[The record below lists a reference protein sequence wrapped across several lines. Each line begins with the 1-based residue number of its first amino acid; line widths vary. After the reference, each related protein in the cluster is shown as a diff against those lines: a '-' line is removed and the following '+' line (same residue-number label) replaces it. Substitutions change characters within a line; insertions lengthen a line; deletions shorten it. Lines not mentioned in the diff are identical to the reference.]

1 MTLPAP
7 RALLFDWDNT
17 LVDTWTVI
25 HHALSVTLQA
35 MGQAPWTL
43 EETRAR
49 VRASARDS
57 FPKLFGSRADE
68 AMTVF
73 YGTYEREHLS
83 QLQALPG
90 AGEMLAELADGSRY
104 LGVVSNKKGSILRRE
119 AAHLGWDRWFGR
131 LVGAEDAVADKPD
144 RAAVDLA
151 LGESG
156 VAAGPEVWFVGDT
169 DIDMACAHAAGCTAI
184 LLREAAPGPEECG
197 AHPPSLHATTCGELM
212 SCIGKSEFSSR

>member
-1 MTLPAP
+1 MSLPAP

-17 LVDTWTVI
+17 LVDTWAVI
-25 HHALSVTLQA
+25 HHALNVTLRAMDQA
-35 MGQAPWTL
+35 TWTL

-57 FPKLFGSRADE
+57 FPKMFGSRAEE

-83 QLQALPG
+83 RLQALPG
-90 AGEMLAELADGSRY
+90 VEEMLADLADGSRY

-119 AAHLGWDRWFGR
+119 AAHLGWDRWFSR
-131 LVGAEDAVADKPD
+131 LVGAEDAAADKPA

-151 LGESG
+151 LEGSDLS
-156 VAAGPEVWFVGDT
+156 AGPEVWFVGDT

-184 LLREAAPGPEECG
+184 LLRQAAPAPGEFG
-197 AHPPSLHATTCGELM
+197 SHPPSRHAATCTELM
-212 SCIGKSEFSSR
+212 ACIREV

>member
-1 MTLPAP
+1 MTLPRP

-17 LVDTWTVI
+17 LVDTWAVI
-25 HHALSVTLQA
+25 HHALNVTLQA
-35 MGQAPWTL
+35 MDQAAWTL

-57 FPKLFGSRADE
+57 FPKLFGGRAEE

-73 YGTYEREHLS
+73 YGTYEKAHLTR
-83 QLQALPG
+83 LRALPG
-90 AGEMLAELADGSRY
+90 AEDMLAGLAEGPHY

-131 LVGAEDAVADKPD
+131 LVGAEDATADKPA

-151 LGESG
+151 LESSG

-169 DIDMACAHAAGCTAI
+169 DIDMACAHAAGCTPI
-184 LLREAAPGPEECG
+184 LLREAAPAPGEFG
-197 AHPPSLHATTCGELM
+197 AYPPSRHAATCAELM
-212 SCIGKSEFSSR
+212 TCIREV

>member
-1 MTLPAP
+1 MSLPAP

-17 LVDTWTVI
+17 LVDTWAVI
-25 HHALSVTLQA
+25 HHALNVTLEA
-35 MGQAPWTL
+35 MGQASWSL

-68 AMTVF
+68 AMAVF
-73 YGTYEREHLS
+73 YGSYERDHLRH
-83 QLQALPG
+83 LRALPG
-90 AGEMLAELADGSRY
+90 VEDMLAALAEGSRY

-131 LVGAEDAVADKPD
+131 LVGAEDAAADKPA

-151 LGESG
+151 LESSG
-156 VAAGPEVWFVGDT
+156 LSASPEVWFVGDT
-169 DIDMACAHAAGCTAI
+169 DIDMTCAHAAGCTAI
-184 LLREAAPGPEECG
+184 LLRETAPAAGEFG
-197 AHPPSLHATTCGELM
+197 AHPPSRHAATCAELM
-212 SCIGKSEFSSR
+212 ACIREV